1 MANILKKFPVDLRII
16 LIYLLFTFVFLTV
29 PPLNETFIRIILGLP
44 MVLFIPGYALI
55 AALFP
60 CKDDLDG
67 IERMALSFGLSIAV
81 VPLIGLGLNYTPWG
95 IRFWPI
101 LISLILFTFILVL
114 IATRR
119 RNGIS
124 PEKRFTLHV
133 NETYSGM
140 KYELF
145 SSTNRIDRILSIIL
159 IISIIASLV
168 MLVYVIV
175 TPKQGEKFTEFY
187 ILGPKGMAD
196 DYQREINT
204 GKPINLIVG
213 VVNHEYSGIN
223 YTLYARIGNT
233 TYYEDKI
240 RLLNNQTWQ
249 EPISFKINQT
259 GTNLKLQFL
268 LYRDDN
274 NSAPYRDT
282 HLWINSTH

>member
-16 LIYLLFTFVFLTV
+16 LIYLLVTFVFLTV
-29 PPLNETFIRIILGLP
+29 PPLNEKFIRIILGLP

-145 SSTNRIDRILSIIL
+145 SSPNRIDRILSIIL

-274 NSAPYRDT
+274 KSAPYRDT

>member
-16 LIYLLFTFVFLTV
+16 LIYLLVTFVFLTV

-240 RLLNNQTWQ
+240 QLLNNQTWQ

-274 NSAPYRDT
+274 NFAPYRDT
-282 HLWINSTH
+282 HLWINSTN

>member
-1 MANILKKFPVDLRII
+1 
-16 LIYLLFTFVFLTV
+16 
-29 PPLNETFIRIILGLP
+29 
-44 MVLFIPGYALI
+44 
-55 AALFP
+55 
-60 CKDDLDG
+60 
-67 IERMALSFGLSIAV
+67 
-81 VPLIGLGLNYTPWG
+81 
-95 IRFWPI
+95 
-101 LISLILFTFILVL
+101 
-114 IATRR
+114 
-119 RNGIS
+119 
-124 PEKRFTLHV
+124 
-133 NETYSGM
+133 M